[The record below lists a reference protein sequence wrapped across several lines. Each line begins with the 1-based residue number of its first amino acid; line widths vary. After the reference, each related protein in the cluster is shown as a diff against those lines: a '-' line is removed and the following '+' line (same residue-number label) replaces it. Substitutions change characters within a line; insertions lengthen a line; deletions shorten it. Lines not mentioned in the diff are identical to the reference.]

1 MNRLRELRLKNHI
14 NIGKICEIMDL
25 SISHMYSLEKEQ
37 KRLSSD
43 YAAMAA
49 DFYNVSTDYI
59 LGLTDIPARPLEK
72 EPETNRENNI
82 LNMTREEQLKAADAV
97 LEWVKDQR
105 EKLNEM
111 EGLMKKIK
119 ETNTNKK

>member
-1 MNRLRELRLKNHI
+1 
-14 NIGKICEIMDL
+14 
-25 SISHMYSLEKEQ
+25 MYSLEKEQ